1 MSTPANRI
9 SWWRTSFG
17 EQEINQVATAIRGEH
32 ISQGP
37 VVAEFE
43 RRVGAYL
50 GVPYVVATSSGST
63 ALLMAMMAAGVRPG
77 DEVIVPDRTWIATA
91 HAPALLGATV
101 KFVDVQPE
109 QPIIDVDR
117 IERAITRRTKAIAPV
132 HLNGR
137 SADMRRI
144 REIATKHGL
153 RVIEDAAQAFG
164 SRNADGF
171 LGTQG
176 DMGCFSLSVAKII
189 ATGQGGFVVTSD
201 PALYETLVA
210 IRTHGTRSVMDA
222 EWTQL
227 GFNFRFTDILAS
239 IGLVQL
245 EQMRARAEHVH
256 AIHTRYLQGLA
267 DMDFLRMIPVDVAS
281 GGIPIY
287 AEVLCA
293 ERSRLMEHLASSG
306 IETRPFYPCLH
317 LAPYFNSNEA
327 FPNADRFGE
336 QGIFLPSGPSQPLEN
351 IERVCNALNAVSSR

>member
-1 MSTPANRI
+1 MTAPSSRI
-9 SWWRTSFG
+9 SWWRTAFG
-17 EQEINQVATAIRGEH
+17 EEEISKVAEAIRGEH

-50 GVPYVVATSSGST
+50 DVPFVVATSSGST
-63 ALLMAMMAAGVRPG
+63 ALLMAMMAGGVRPG

-101 KFVDVQPE
+101 KFVDVLPGE
-109 QPIIDVDR
+109 PIIDVDR
-117 IERAITRRTKAIAPV
+117 IEQAITRRTKAIAPV

-144 REIATKHGL
+144 REIARKHGI

-201 PALYETLVA
+201 PALHEKLIA

-245 EQMRARAEHVH
+245 DQMRARVEHVQ

-267 DMDFLRMIPVDVAS
+267 DMEFLRMIPVDVA
-281 GGIPIY
+281 GGSIPIY
-287 AEVLCA
+287 VEVLCA
-293 ERSRLMEHLASSG
+293 ERARLMEYLASNRV
-306 IETRPFYPCLH
+306 ETRAFYPSLH
-317 LAPYFNSNEA
+317 LAPYFNDRNA

-351 IERVCNALNAVSSR
+351 IGRVLDLLSEFPR